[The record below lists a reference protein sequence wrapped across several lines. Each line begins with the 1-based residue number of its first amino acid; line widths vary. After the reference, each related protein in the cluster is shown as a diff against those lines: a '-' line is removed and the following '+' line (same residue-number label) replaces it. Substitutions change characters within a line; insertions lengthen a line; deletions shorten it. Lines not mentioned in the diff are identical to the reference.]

1 MTGPYPAARWITAAE
16 ILSTTPCELLYAYLV
31 PSAAAAAATLYDG
44 LDIEGKV
51 IATLAQAAKTS
62 IPFDPPEPILC
73 SQGLYVGSF
82 TNVTGILVVYRP
94 LNGAKNKEK

>member
-1 MTGPYPAARWITAAE
+1 MPKSYPAARWITAAE
-16 ILSTTPCELLYAYLV
+16 VLSAAPCELIYAYLT
-31 PSAAAAAATLYDG
+31 PSAASAKATIYDG
-44 LDIEGKV
+44 MDTEGKV
-51 IATLAQAAKTS
+51 IAILEQQSVTS

-94 LNGAKNKEK
+94 LNQSRDKEA